1 MASHHINFTKA
12 ALANAPPPAKGGR
25 DYYYDTREQGLAMAL
40 TPAGSRT
47 FYLYKRIDGRPERLL
62 LGKFPDLSVENARK
76 AAATEKGKIAA
87 GLNPQNEKRAIRD
100 EMTFGALFTEY
111 LEKYSKVH
119 KRSWAYD
126 EREVNKFLSH
136 WFKRKIS
143 AIDKAEVE
151 RLHAKIGKENGL
163 YQANRLLERIR
174 SIFNKAI
181 GWGWAGVNPA
191 VGIKKFR
198 ETSRDRFLQPD
209 ELPRFFE
216 ALANEPNETARDF
229 IMLSLLAGA
238 RKSNTLAMRW
248 DQISFQA
255 ATWRIPV
262 TKNSDPQVVHLS
274 PQAMEIL
281 TARKLASHSP
291 WVFPSDRIDGHLAD
305 PKKAWLRILK
315 EAGIADLR
323 IHDLRR
329 TLGSWQ
335 AATGASGYII
345 GKSLGHKS
353 QQSTAVY
360 ARLNLD
366 PVRDSVNKAT
376 DAMFEHMNGRR
387 NDDDTPTKTLRN
399 SASKQ

>member
-1 MASHHINFTKA
+1 MASFKINFTKA
-12 ALANAPPPAKGGR
+12 ALTGATPAAKGKR
-25 DYYYDTREQGLAMAL
+25 DYYYDGKEKGLVLAV
-40 TPAGSRT
+40 TPAGGKS

-62 LGKFPDLSVENARK
+62 LGKFPDLTVENARK
-76 AAATEKGKIAA
+76 LAASAKGEIAM
-87 GLNPQNEKRAIRD
+87 GENPQKAKRSIRD

-111 LEKYSKVH
+111 LEKHSKVH

-126 EREVNKFLSH
+126 EREVNKFLKH

-143 AIDKAEVE
+143 SIEKPEVE
-151 RLHAKIGKENGL
+151 RLHAKVGKENGL

-174 SIFNKAI
+174 SIFSKATD
-181 GWGWAGVNPA
+181 WGWNGVNPA
-191 VGIKKFR
+191 TGIKKYR
-198 ETSRDRFLQPD
+198 EKSRDRFLQPE

-216 ALANEPNETARDF
+216 ALSNEPNEAARDF
-229 IMLSLLAGA
+229 FMMSLLAGA

-248 DQISFQA
+248 DEISFHG
-255 ATWRIPV
+255 ATWRIAL
-262 TKNSDPQVVHLS
+262 TKNDDPQIVHLS

-281 TARKLASHSP
+281 KERKLHSLSP
-291 WVFPSDRIDGHLAD
+291 WVFPGGGASGHLAD
-305 PKKAWLRILK
+305 PKKAWMRILK

-335 AATGASGYII
+335 AATGANSYII
-345 GKSLGHKS
+345 GKSLGHRS

-376 DAMFEHMNGRR
+376 DAIFSYGKLP
-387 NDDDTPTKTLRN
+387 D
-399 SASKQ
+399 

>member
-1 MASHHINFTKA
+1 MSSHHINFTKA
-12 ALANAPPPAKGGR
+12 ALLKAPSPAKGKK
-25 DYYYDTREQGLAMAL
+25 DYYYDEREKGLLMAV
-40 TPAGSRT
+40 TSAGTKS

-62 LGKFPDLSVENARK
+62 LGRFPDISIENARK
-76 AAATEKGKIAA
+76 LAASAKGEIATGQ
-87 GLNPQNEKRAIRD
+87 NPQKDKRAIRD
-100 EMTFGALFTEY
+100 EMTFAALFADY
-111 LEKYSKVH
+111 MDKYSKVH

-143 AIDKAEVE
+143 SIERAEVE

-181 GWGWAGVNPA
+181 DWGWNGTNPA
-191 VGIKKFR
+191 VGIKKFK
-198 ETSRDRFLQPD
+198 EKSRDRFLQPD

-229 IMLSLLAGA
+229 FMISLLTGA

-248 DQISFQA
+248 SDINFTT
-255 ATWRIPV
+255 ATWRIET
-262 TKNSDPQVVHLS
+262 TKNGDAQTIHL
-274 PQAMEIL
+274 PKEAMTIL
-281 TARKLASHSP
+281 TERKWKSESP
-291 WVFPSDRIDGHLAD
+291 WVFEGNGAKGHFAD
-305 PKKAWLRILK
+305 PKKAWERICK
-315 EAGIADLR
+315 QAGIEDLR

-329 TLGSWQ
+329 TLGSYQ
-335 AATGASGYII
+335 AATGANGYII
-345 GKSLGHKS
+345 GKSLGHRS
-353 QQSTAVY
+353 QQSTAIY

-376 DAMFEHMNGRR
+376 DAMFGYMR
-387 NDDDTPTKTLRN
+387 PTEGHEVE
-399 SASKQ
+399 Q